1 MRRMRTLKEHLLL
14 PFGISV
20 TVGALAAVTVLLL
33 TSAVMFVL
41 QLPADW
47 GYIMG
52 LVSLSTGCF
61 VSGYVLGRKK
71 RRGGIKQGLLCGLA
85 LFLLCLIGGL
95 IFGSVTA
102 GGFFAKLSVCVIAG
116 VAGGVMGVNNRSDG

>member
-1 MRRMRTLKEHLLL
+1 MKRMRSLKEHIML
-14 PFGISV
+14 PF
-20 TVGALAAVTVLLL
+20 AAAVTAGAFAATAVLLL
-33 TSAVMFVL
+33 TSLVLFVL

-71 RRGGIKQGLLCGLA
+71 RKGGIKQGLLCGLA

-95 IFGSVTA
+95 IFGSVTV
-102 GGFFAKLSVCVIAG
+102 GGFFAKLAVCVIAG
-116 VAGGVMGVNNRSDG
+116 VSGGVMGVNNRSDR

>member
-20 TVGALAAVTVLLL
+20 TVGAFAAVTVLLL

-47 GYIMG
+47 GYVMG
-52 LVSLSTGCF
+52 LVSLAVGCLAA
-61 VSGYVLGRKK
+61 GYVLGRKK
-71 RRGGIKQGLLCGLA
+71 HKGGIKQGALCGMA
-85 LFLLCLIGGL
+85 LFLLCLIGGF
-95 IFGSVTA
+95 IFGSVTV
-102 GGFFAKLSVCVIAG
+102 GGFFAKLAVCLTAGVIGG
-116 VAGGVMGVNNRSDG
+116 VAGVNSKSIE